1 MSTLLQR
8 VGSVIAAYDNE
19 ASDKQASAV
28 ILEVAKW
35 LSENAASVTGQA
47 WAAQLELEAFP
58 VKEENED
65 PRNDPDYNTYDYGTE
80 PIPGD
85 TTWGQK

>member
-35 LSENAASVTGQA
+35 LSENAMSITGQA

-58 VKEENED
+58 INQENHD
-65 PRNDPDYNTYDYGTE
+65 
-80 PIPGD
+80 
-85 TTWGQK
+85 

>member
-19 ASDKQASAV
+19 GSDKQASAT

-35 LSENAASVTGQA
+35 LSESSNSVTGQV
-47 WAAQLELEAFP
+47 WAAQLEIEAFP
-58 VKEENED
+58 INQED
-65 PRNDPDYNTYDYGTE
+65 YE
-80 PIPGD
+80 
-85 TTWGQK
+85 

>member
-8 VGSVIAAYDNE
+8 VGSVIAAYDNDT
-19 ASDKQASAV
+19 SDKQASAV

-35 LSENAASVTGQA
+35 LSENANSIIGQA

-58 VKEENED
+58 IKQENHD
-65 PRNDPDYNTYDYGTE
+65 
-80 PIPGD
+80 
-85 TTWGQK
+85 

>member
-19 ASDKQASAV
+19 ASNKQASAT

-35 LSENAASVTGQA
+35 LSENSASITGHA

-58 VKEENED
+58 INQED
-65 PRNDPDYNTYDYGTE
+65 
-80 PIPGD
+80 
-85 TTWGQK
+85 

>member
-19 ASDKQASAV
+19 GSDKQASAV

-35 LSENAASVTGQA
+35 LSENSSSIAGQA

-58 VKEENED
+58 TNQEG
-65 PRNDPDYNTYDYGTE
+65 YD
-80 PIPGD
+80 
-85 TTWGQK
+85 